1 MMDEN
6 LQAVNSETIESTA
19 QAAPVAEVA
28 KHKSGIR
35 FPFAPVI
42 SLLAIMAV
50 FAAQTFAFFTDS
62 KSADSSK
69 IIPGALDISL
79 IEVASG
85 GSFTLSA
92 EPIKMMPAGVYSYGG
107 VGAKNTGTI
116 PVYIRF
122 KVEKTIIR
130 SEHEI
135 SPGWESLI
143 DCNFGAS
150 DGSLPE
156 AQRDLWVYHEGYYY
170 YKIALAPGEQTTTL
184 FDKVLFSPGMGN
196 EFENSS
202 IEFHVI
208 CESVQSDNNAADP
221 IDAWGWPAVIGVAE

>member
-6 LQAVNSETIESTA
+6 IQAVNGDTLEYTA
-19 QAAPVAEVA
+19 QTAPEAEVT
-28 KHKSGIR
+28 KKKNGVR
-35 FPFAPVI
+35 FPFAPVL
-42 SLLAIMAV
+42 SLLAILAI
-50 FAAQTFAFFTDS
+50 FTAQTFAFFTDS
-62 KSADSSK
+62 QSADSAQ

-79 IEVASG
+79 IEVNSG
-85 GSFTLSA
+85 GSFRHSA

-107 VGAKNTGTI
+107 VGAKNTGTL
-116 PVYIRF
+116 PVYIRI
-122 KVEKTIIR
+122 KIQKNIIQ

-150 DGSLPE
+150 NESLPE
-156 AQRDLWVYHEGYYY
+156 EQRNLWVYHEGYYY
-170 YKIALAPGEQTTTL
+170 YKVALAPGEQTTAL

-208 CESVQSDNNAADP
+208 CESVQSGNNAPDP
-221 IDAWGWPAVIGVAE
+221 FTAWGWPATSGIAE